1 MNLFGFQLY
10 GNKRKTV
17 STAFITF
24 VIGISLGGV
33 MWHFSGVYSPYSN
46 LSVDIDPLN
55 KFTTYD
61 ELKIFL
67 ETNSKN
73 NIYYPYLTREGW
85 SLMDGMSQPEIS
97 GFSQSSTPDF
107 SVTNIQVE
115 GVDEADQVK
124 TDGEYI
130 YIVIEKTIVIV
141 KAYPAEDALVVSR
154 LELNQTI
161 SGIFLNGDKLA
172 VFLVE
177 PEVYYSNP
185 GDNGA
190 ISCETTIQV
199 YNVSNRTS
207 PTLDRRVIIDGYY
220 FNSRMI
226 GDYVYVIT
234 NYPAYFDKNDVSL
247 PTIQS
252 EEIKVEIE
260 ASNIYY
266 SNYSEAFYT
275 FTNIIAF
282 NIQDPEE
289 MFSYE
294 TFLIGMACHLYV
306 SPNNIYIVSPRYLEI
321 DSEQL
326 SGSIVHK
333 ISVQNGEITYL
344 TDGFIPGWI
353 LNQFSMDEYQ
363 GFFRIATTSGHTPQ
377 RGLSSMN
384 NVYILDA
391 NMIIVGRVEG
401 IAPDED
407 LHSARFMG
415 NKCYLVT
422 FKKVDPLFVIDLS
435 DSENPIILGKL
446 KIPGYSDYLHP
457 YDETHLIGVG
467 KETIEADEGDFAW
480 YQGVKLSL
488 FDVSD
493 VSKPKELAKYEI
505 GDRGTDSPVLQD
517 HKAFLFSR
525 SNNLLVLPVLVAKI
539 DPDVYTGEIP
549 SNAYGEYVFQGAY
562 VLHISLNDDI
572 SVRGRITHLDNDD
585 LLKSGYYFESKYAV
599 KRALFIN
606 DVLYTISDAI
616 IKMNSLDNLNEINVL
631 ELL

>member
-1 MNLFGFQLY
+1 MNLSGFQLY
-10 GNKRKTV
+10 GNKRKTL

-24 VIGISLGGV
+24 VLGISLGGV
-33 MWHFSGVYSPYSN
+33 MWHFGGVYSPYSN
-46 LSVDIDPLN
+46 LSVDIDSLN
-55 KFTTYD
+55 KFSTYD

-67 ETNSKN
+67 ETNSN
-73 NIYYPYLTREGW
+73 SNIYSPYLTRDGW
-85 SLMDGMSQPEIS
+85 LFTDGMSQAE
-97 GFSQSSTPDF
+97 FSQDDIPDF
-107 SVTNIQVE
+107 SATNIQVA

-130 YIVIEKTIVIV
+130 YIVTGKTVVIV
-141 KAYPAEDALVVSR
+141 KAYPAEDALVISR
-154 LELNQTI
+154 LELNKTI
-161 SGIFLNGDKLA
+161 NGIFLNEDKLA
-172 VFLVE
+172 VFLIE

-185 GDNGA
+185 RDDGTLPHG
-190 ISCETTIQV
+190 TTIQV
-199 YNVSNRTS
+199 YDVSNKAS

-252 EEIKVEIE
+252 GEIKVEVE
-260 ASNIYY
+260 ASNVYY
-266 SNYSEAFYT
+266 SNHSDAFYT

-289 MFSYE
+289 IFSYE

-326 SGSIVHK
+326 SGSIIHK
-333 ISVQNGEITYL
+333 LSVQNGEISYL
-344 TDGFIPGWI
+344 TDGFVPGWI
-353 LNQFSMDEYQ
+353 LNQFSMDEYND
-363 GFFRIATTSGHTPQ
+363 FFRIATSSGHTPQ
-377 RGLSSMN
+377 RGISSMN
-384 NVYILDA
+384 NVYIFDT

-401 IAPDED
+401 LAPGED

-415 NKCYLVT
+415 DKCYLVT
-422 FKKVDPLFVIDLS
+422 FKKIDPLFVIDLS
-435 DSENPIILGKL
+435 DSENPIVLGKL

-467 KETIEADEGDFAW
+467 KETIEAEEGDFAW

-488 FDVSD
+488 FDLSD

-505 GDRGTDSPVLQD
+505 GDRGTDSLVLRD

-525 SNNLLVLPVLVAKI
+525 LNNLLVIPVLVAKI
-539 DPDVYTGEIP
+539 DPGMYPEEIP

-562 VLHISLNDDI
+562 VLHVSLDDDI

-606 DVLYTISDAI
+606 DVLYTISNAI
-616 IKMNSLDNLNEINVL
+616 IKMNTLENLNEINAL